1 MSRKGKEAKGRRK
14 ESYGT
19 VLIFSCIASLI
30 LRVPLIYMTGEKG
43 VAFGSFAIELYVA
56 AGCFFTYGFSS
67 ATASLV
73 RYRVRRE
80 QYGNAARVLKNALI
94 AGTFAGILCSALLTL
109 SGPEFAKNVLHQ
121 PVAGMCI
128 SIMAPAIV
136 FEIMTGVWKGYFEGN
151 GSHIPSSHSIVI
163 KSVVMITASLISTG
177 ILYRYGQKVSAL
189 LQDSIYAAAY
199 GAIGISIGILISSV
213 VGFLHILFVFLIY
226 RKSSGRKEQLKNQ
239 DRGQHIFRMLMGTA
253 LPFMIYALL
262 GRGILLLDGILFIR
276 QKEGTA
282 DTVLLWGNYYGKCLP
297 VLGIMILFCI
307 LFHEGYIRR
316 IIYFMDREE
325 FRMARERMAEFMQ
338 HIILISFPV
347 AVFTAVFSENLLNL
361 FFKGN
366 NASLAQAV
374 ATGSILIPLFA
385 ISYACAELL
394 VRMRKMRYVLSLE
407 GIAAITH
414 GILMI
419 VLLQSMGDSLFGILI
434 AQIVPLAVFTVLSFI
449 LVLRGIQYRI
459 DYMRRLAFPAAT
471 AAAAG
476 LVCLA
481 FNKLLSSFAGSTVS
495 MIICI
500 PVGIVI
506 YIILLLILKA
516 ISEDEIQKLPLAG
529 MILFIGKLT
538 RLL

>member
-1 MSRKGKEAKGRRK
+1 
-14 ESYGT
+14 
-19 VLIFSCIASLI
+19 
-30 LRVPLIYMTGEKG
+30 
-43 VAFGSFAIELYVA
+43 
-56 AGCFFTYGFSS
+56 
-67 ATASLV
+67 
-73 RYRVRRE
+73 
-80 QYGNAARVLKNALI
+80 
-94 AGTFAGILCSALLTL
+94 
-109 SGPEFAKNVLHQ
+109 
-121 PVAGMCI
+121 
-128 SIMAPAIV
+128 
-136 FEIMTGVWKGYFEGN
+136 
-151 GSHIPSSHSIVI
+151 
-163 KSVVMITASLISTG
+163 
-177 ILYRYGQKVSAL
+177 
-189 LQDSIYAAAY
+189 
-199 GAIGISIGILISSV
+199 
-213 VGFLHILFVFLIY
+213 LIY

-366 NASLAQAV
+366 NASQAV

-407 GIAAITH
+407 GIAAIIH

>member
-1 MSRKGKEAKGRRK
+1 
-14 ESYGT
+14 
-19 VLIFSCIASLI
+19 
-30 LRVPLIYMTGEKG
+30 
-43 VAFGSFAIELYVA
+43 
-56 AGCFFTYGFSS
+56 
-67 ATASLV
+67 
-73 RYRVRRE
+73 
-80 QYGNAARVLKNALI
+80 
-94 AGTFAGILCSALLTL
+94 
-109 SGPEFAKNVLHQ
+109 
-121 PVAGMCI
+121 MCI

-361 FFKGN
+361 
-366 NASLAQAV
+366 AQAV

-481 FNKLLSSFAGSTVS
+481 FNKLLSSVAGSTVS

>member
-1 MSRKGKEAKGRRK
+1 
-14 ESYGT
+14 
-19 VLIFSCIASLI
+19 
-30 LRVPLIYMTGEKG
+30 
-43 VAFGSFAIELYVA
+43 
-56 AGCFFTYGFSS
+56 
-67 ATASLV
+67 
-73 RYRVRRE
+73 
-80 QYGNAARVLKNALI
+80 
-94 AGTFAGILCSALLTL
+94 
-109 SGPEFAKNVLHQ
+109 
-121 PVAGMCI
+121 
-128 SIMAPAIV
+128 
-136 FEIMTGVWKGYFEGN
+136 
-151 GSHIPSSHSIVI
+151 
-163 KSVVMITASLISTG
+163 
-177 ILYRYGQKVSAL
+177 
-189 LQDSIYAAAY
+189 
-199 GAIGISIGILISSV
+199 
-213 VGFLHILFVFLIY
+213 
-226 RKSSGRKEQLKNQ
+226 
-239 DRGQHIFRMLMGTA
+239 
-253 LPFMIYALL
+253 
-262 GRGILLLDGILFIR
+262 
-276 QKEGTA
+276 
-282 DTVLLWGNYYGKCLP
+282 
-297 VLGIMILFCI
+297 
-307 LFHEGYIRR
+307 
-316 IIYFMDREE
+316 
-325 FRMARERMAEFMQ
+325 
-338 HIILISFPV
+338 
-347 AVFTAVFSENLLNL
+347 VFSENLLNL

-459 DYMRRLAFPAAT
+459 DYMRRLAFPAA
-471 AAAAG
+471 AAG

>member
-19 VLIFSCIASLI
+19 VLIFTCIASLV

-94 AGTFAGILCSALLTL
+94 AGTFAGILCSVLLTL

-199 GAIGISIGILISSV
+199 GAIGISIGI
-213 VGFLHILFVFLIY
+213 LHILFVFLIY

-516 ISEDEIQKLPLAG
+516 ISEAEIQKLPLAG

>member
-1 MSRKGKEAKGRRK
+1 
-14 ESYGT
+14 
-19 VLIFSCIASLI
+19 
-30 LRVPLIYMTGEKG
+30 
-43 VAFGSFAIELYVA
+43 
-56 AGCFFTYGFSS
+56 
-67 ATASLV
+67 
-73 RYRVRRE
+73 
-80 QYGNAARVLKNALI
+80 
-94 AGTFAGILCSALLTL
+94 
-109 SGPEFAKNVLHQ
+109 
-121 PVAGMCI
+121 
-128 SIMAPAIV
+128 
-136 FEIMTGVWKGYFEGN
+136 
-151 GSHIPSSHSIVI
+151 
-163 KSVVMITASLISTG
+163 
-177 ILYRYGQKVSAL
+177 
-189 LQDSIYAAAY
+189 
-199 GAIGISIGILISSV
+199 
-213 VGFLHILFVFLIY
+213 
-226 RKSSGRKEQLKNQ
+226 
-239 DRGQHIFRMLMGTA
+239 
-253 LPFMIYALL
+253 
-262 GRGILLLDGILFIR
+262 
-276 QKEGTA
+276 
-282 DTVLLWGNYYGKCLP
+282 
-297 VLGIMILFCI
+297 
-307 LFHEGYIRR
+307 
-316 IIYFMDREE
+316 MDREE

-366 NASLAQAV
+366 NAPLAQAV

-419 VLLQSMGDSLFGILI
+419 VLLQSMGDSLLGILV